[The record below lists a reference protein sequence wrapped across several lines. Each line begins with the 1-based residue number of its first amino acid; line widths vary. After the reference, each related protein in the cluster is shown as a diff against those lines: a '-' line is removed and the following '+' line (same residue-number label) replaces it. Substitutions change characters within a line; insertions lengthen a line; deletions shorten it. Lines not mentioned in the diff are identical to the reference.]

1 MYKLGWIFGL
11 VLLFFVFLFIN
22 SKLTKKIESLKLI
35 ENKTTKDKI
44 RYLLYQVL
52 DKILSLILLL
62 YFGVVILTIVGVMA
76 LLTIA
81 LFN

>member
-35 ENKTTKDKI
+35 ENKTTKEKI
-44 RYLLYQVL
+44 VYLLFQGL
-52 DKILSLILLL
+52 DKTLSLVLFI
-62 YFGVVILTIVGVMA
+62 YFGVVVLTIVGVMA
-76 LLTIA
+76 LLTFA

>member
-35 ENKTTKDKI
+35 ENKTTKEKI
-44 RYLLYQVL
+44 VYLLFQGL
-52 DKILSLILLL
+52 DKTLSLVLLI
-62 YFGVVILTIVGVMA
+62 YFGVVVLTIVGVMA
-76 LLTIA
+76 LLTFA

>member
-35 ENKTTKDKI
+35 ENKTTKEKI
-44 RYLLYQVL
+44 VYLLFQGL
-52 DKILSLILLL
+52 DKTLSLILLL

>member
-35 ENKTTKDKI
+35 ENKTTKEKI
-44 RYLLYQVL
+44 VYLLFQGL
-52 DKILSLILLL
+52 DKTLSLILLI
-62 YFGVVILTIVGVMA
+62 YFGVVVLTIVGVMA
-76 LLTIA
+76 LLTFA

>member
-44 RYLLYQVL
+44 RCLLYQVL

-62 YFGVVILTIVGVMA
+62 YFGVVILTIVGVIA

>member
-35 ENKTTKDKI
+35 ENKTTKEKI
-44 RYLLYQVL
+44 VYLLFQGL
-52 DKILSLILLL
+52 DKTLSLILLI
-62 YFGVVILTIVGVMA
+62 YFGVVVLTIVGVIA
-76 LLTIA
+76 LLTFA